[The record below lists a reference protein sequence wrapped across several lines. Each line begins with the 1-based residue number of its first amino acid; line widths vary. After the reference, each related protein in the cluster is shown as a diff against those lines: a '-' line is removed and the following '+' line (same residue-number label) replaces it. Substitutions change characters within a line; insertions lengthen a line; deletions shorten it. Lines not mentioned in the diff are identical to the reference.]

1 MEKEFSEENFKRSPI
16 IGILRGYTL
25 DDTLRIAEVYQ
36 KSGLTTLEITLNTPN
51 ALEIISKTRHHFG
64 SELNIGAG
72 TVCNLG
78 DVNNAHQ
85 AGAQFM
91 VAPIT
96 DQDVIAQCTSINTPI
111 FPGALTPTEIYQAWA
126 GGARMVK
133 LFPGG
138 TFSPNFIKDVLA
150 PLDQIEIMPTGGVT
164 YENMREFH
172 QAGAKA
178 FGMGNNLFLPDLIKR
193 KEWQL
198 LSEHFTKHHNLVKEL
213 MHQE

>member
-25 DDTLRIAEVYQ
+25 DDTLRIAEVFQ

-51 ALEIISKTRHHFG
+51 ALEIISKTKQHFG
-64 SELNIGAG
+64 SGLNIGAG
-72 TVCNLG
+72 TVCNVD

-96 DQDVIAQCTSINTPI
+96 DKEVIAHCSSINIPI

-138 TFSPNFIKDVLA
+138 TFSPSFIKDVLA

-164 YENMREFH
+164 YENMEEFY

-178 FGMGNNLFLPDLIKR
+178 FGMGNNLFHPDLIKR

-198 LSEHFTKHHNLVKEL
+198 LLDHFVKHKKLIENL
-213 MHQE
+213 QNQF